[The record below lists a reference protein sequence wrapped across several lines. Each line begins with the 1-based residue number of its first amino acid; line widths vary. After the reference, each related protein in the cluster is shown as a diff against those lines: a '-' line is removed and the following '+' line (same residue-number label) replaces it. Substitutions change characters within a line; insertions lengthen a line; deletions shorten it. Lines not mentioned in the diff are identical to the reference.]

1 VTDFFES
8 ASFPCVIEREV
19 RERIVRTNALFDH
32 FSLALV
38 SDEIASDPCAKRAAG
53 ILYFN
58 NFYL

>member
-1 VTDFFES
+1 MTDFFES

-19 RERIVRTNALFDH
+19 RECIVRTNALFDH

-38 SDEIASDPCAKRAAG
+38 SDEIAYDPCAKRAAS
-53 ILYFN
+53 IFYFN

>member
-8 ASFPCVIEREV
+8 ASFPCVIE

-38 SDEIASDPCAKRAAG
+38 SDEIAYDPCAKRAAS
-53 ILYFN
+53 IFYFN